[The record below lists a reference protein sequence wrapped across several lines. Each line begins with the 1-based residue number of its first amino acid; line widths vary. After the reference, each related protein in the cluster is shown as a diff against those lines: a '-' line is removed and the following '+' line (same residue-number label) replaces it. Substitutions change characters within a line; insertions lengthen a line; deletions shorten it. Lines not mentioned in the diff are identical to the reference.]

1 VNRYSTIVSW
11 VKVALPMLAL
21 ALLSTLFLLSRAPD
35 PDAALPFADIDIEQI
50 AREQRL
56 SRPRFAGTLED
67 GRELVLISNTA
78 TPVAGAPNRIRLD
91 GIEADLE
98 LTGDDQARLIA
109 ESGIIDLAEQSAD
122 LRGSVRLTTES
133 GYRVESDRITV
144 AMSVMEID
152 SPYAVTVT
160 GPQFRLTAGA
170 MRMTGPANAATLH
183 FTGGVRLLYGANARD
198 EVP

>member
-1 VNRYSTIVSW
+1 MNRYSTIVSW
-11 VKVALPMLAL
+11 VKVVLPLLAL
-21 ALLSTLFLLSRAPD
+21 ALLASLFLLSRAPD

-67 GRELVLISNTA
+67 GREFVLVSNTA
-78 TPVAGAPNRIRLD
+78 APVPGAPNRIQVD

-98 LTGDDQARLIA
+98 LTGDDHARLIA
-109 ESGIIDLAEQSAD
+109 EAGIIDLSDQSAD
-122 LRGSVRLTTES
+122 LSGSVRLTTET

-144 AMSVMEID
+144 GMNVLQID
-152 SPYAVTVT
+152 SPEAVTVT

-183 FTGGVRLLYGANARD
+183 FTGGVRLLYGAGAGD